1 MIPLSSKNQQT
12 YYTIGEASDVLGVSI
27 QTIRLYERKGLIIPM
42 RKQSKHRRF
51 SEFDIERI
59 RCIRTMIN
67 KEKVSIAGISR
78 LLSLIPCWAI
88 KKCPSVE
95 REKCEAFQQHDKPC
109 WVVSGKTWECRS
121 LDCRECS
128 VYREASNCQTLKQSI
143 ATYTIPTQEVPT
155 N

>member
-1 MIPLSSKNQQT
+1 MMIPLRSKNQQT

-27 QTIRLYERKGLIIPM
+27 QTIRLYERRGLIIPM

-88 KKCPSVE
+88 KNCPADQ
-95 REKCEAFQQHDKPC
+95 RESCAAFKQHETPC
-109 WVVSGKTWECRS
+109 WIVSGKSWDCRS
-121 LDCRECS
+121 ADCRECK
-128 VYREASNCQTLKQSI
+128 VYMNVSNCNTLKETI
-143 ATYTIPTQEVPT
+143 AEFTTSSAKG
-155 N
+155 